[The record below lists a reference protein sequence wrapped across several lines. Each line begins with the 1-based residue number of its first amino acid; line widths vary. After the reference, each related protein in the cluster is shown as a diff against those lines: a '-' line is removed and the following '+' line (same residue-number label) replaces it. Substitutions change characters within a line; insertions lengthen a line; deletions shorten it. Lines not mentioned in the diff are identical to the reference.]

1 MTLPRHETL
10 RKQVHL
16 FVKFRIIRDAQY
28 YVQSLAFFKTHTLAR
43 KKTVHYNEN
52 KIVQF
57 SKIELLIK
65 RAQKR

>member
-1 MTLPRHETL
+1 M
-10 RKQVHL
+10 HL

-57 SKIELLIK
+57 SKIELLKELRKGKKEIVCITS
-65 RAQKR
+65 